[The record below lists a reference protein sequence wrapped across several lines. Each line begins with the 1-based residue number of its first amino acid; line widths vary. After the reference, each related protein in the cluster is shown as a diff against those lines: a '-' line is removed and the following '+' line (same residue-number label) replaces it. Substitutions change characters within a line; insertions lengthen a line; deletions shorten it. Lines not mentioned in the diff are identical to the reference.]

1 MASHAPQTLLFVT
14 NEGSVSTSGGSTR
27 IAKGQIGLV
36 DKGGVPTAAGMPVVT
51 SVTSIAA
58 DRNRLYELRLGIAP
72 LTPTRSQS
80 NKAYSTVP
88 FKLSEIVDVKVNYP
102 KMGVSVDE
110 FIIGYDGINASS
122 ALVMSNGDNE
132 VIDITLS
139 GEAIGML
146 GYPEA
151 KVTVKLYLE
160 APNTGSFTM
169 HQIVEEGVKRLKDVT
184 LVGGV
189 PITTYI
195 DISPVNSTNIS
206 LATLQLNDVPS
217 TFYRLTVKDKGN
229 HTALGLVQAQYP
241 TLVVKREAYTPGT
254 SEAGVSTYVVI
265 GTSLPAAYSLSVAA
279 LADANCDGT
288 PELTTTTSTIAW
300 VAGATCSAIQETFT
314 LQLKDTDCGTNRL
327 AAVQAAY
334 PELEVLVDT
343 ENASWAQTG
352 TVTGLTT
359 GETLSLVINGVT
371 YNTSG
376 IFATDIATT
385 ITNWVAGNAAAILA
399 ATGAVVTKGTGNT
412 IVFTDLSEG
421 FVVVAASGAAFTL
434 ALSELANIGTGTT
447 GACQTVYR
455 TVVTSDIVCED
466 CSPVLRD
473 LFVVTAPAPF
483 QGVHWVAAPTT
494 FSSTALMGIHLKG
507 KVNIFAGSEEFRDE
521 MPFVYSST
529 RLSIANEAPGM
540 VSESFNMGTNGRFK
554 VKLMSIAT
562 EPEAVGG
569 QFYDMEERTRV
580 YFENRQRLAGN
591 NFGKLVL
598 GQESHLKPTS
608 QYVDYV
614 VSVRTNRFAQSF
626 SGEVVE
632 NFDYHILVEA
642 GKATAV
648 HALAKALYE
657 GANPS
662 STFPALEA
670 GY

>member
-1 MASHAPQTLLFVT
+1 MASHAPQTLFFVT
-14 NEGSVSTSGGSTR
+14 NEGSVATSGGSTR
-27 IAKGQIGLV
+27 IAKGQIGIV
-36 DKGGVPTAAGMPVVT
+36 DKGGVPTAAGMPVVS
-51 SVTSIAA
+51 SVTSIAS

-110 FIIGYDGINASS
+110 FLIGYDGINASS

-132 VIDITLS
+132 VIDITLF

-160 APNTGSFTM
+160 APNEGSFTM
-169 HQIVEEGVKRLKDVT
+169 HQIVEEGVKRLKNVT

-189 PITTYI
+189 PITNYI
-195 DISPVNSTNIS
+195 DITPVNSTNPS

-241 TLVVKREAYTPGT
+241 NLVVKRESYVPGAA
-254 SEAGVSTYVVI
+254 EAGVSTYVVI
-265 GTSLPAAYSLSVAA
+265 GTSLPAAYSLAVAS

-288 PELTTTTSTIAW
+288 PELTTSTSTIAW

-314 LQLKDTDCGTNRL
+314 LQLKDDDCGNNKL
-327 AAVQAAY
+327 EAVKAAY
-334 PELEVLVDT
+334 PELNILVDT
-343 ENASWAQTG
+343 VSANWTQTG

-359 GETLSLVINGVT
+359 GETLSIVLAGVT
-371 YNTSG
+371 YNTAG
-376 IFATDIATT
+376 IFDTNIATT

-399 ATGAVVTKGTGNT
+399 ATGAVVTKGTGDT

-421 FVVVAASGAAFTL
+421 FNIAAAANSTFTL
-434 ALSELANIGTGTT
+434 TLGAITNVSTATT

-455 TVVTSDIVCED
+455 TVVTSDVVCEE
-466 CSPVLRD
+466 CSPILRD
-473 LFVVTAPAPF
+473 LFVVSAPAPF

-494 FSSTALMGIHLKG
+494 YSSVALMGIRLKG
-507 KVNIFAGSEEFRDE
+507 KVNIFAGGEEYRDE

-529 RLSIANEAPGM
+529 RLSIANAAPGM
-540 VSESFNMGTNGRFK
+540 VSESFNIGTNGRFK

-598 GQESHLKPTS
+598 GQESHLKPTA
-608 QYVDYV
+608 QYVDYLIR
-614 VSVRTNRFAQSF
+614 VRTNRFAQSF

-632 NFDYHILVEA
+632 NFDYHILAEV
-642 GKATAV
+642 GKASAV
-648 HALAKALYE
+648 HALVKELNDKAGL
-657 GANPS
+657 
-662 STFPALEA
+662 STFPALVA

>member
-1 MASHAPQTLLFVT
+1 MASHAPQTLFFVT

-51 SVTSIAA
+51 SVTPIAT

-88 FKLSEIVDVKVNYP
+88 FKLSEIVDVHVNYP

-110 FIIGYDGINASS
+110 FLVGYDGINANS

-160 APNTGSFTM
+160 APNTGTFTM

-189 PITTYI
+189 PITNYI
-195 DISPVNSTNIS
+195 DITPVNSTNPT

-241 TLVVKREAYTPGT
+241 TLVVKRESYVPGAG
-254 SEAGVSTYVVI
+254 EAGVSTYVVI
-265 GTSLPAAYSLSVAA
+265 GNGLPAAYSLSVAA

-300 VAGATCSAIQETFT
+300 VAGATCAAIQETFT
-314 LQLKDTDCGTNRL
+314 LQLKDDDCGNNKL
-327 AAVQAAY
+327 AAVKAAY
-334 PELEVLVDT
+334 PELNILVDT
-343 ENASWAQTG
+343 ASANWTQTG
-352 TVTGLTT
+352 TVAGLTT
-359 GETLSLVINGVT
+359 GETLSIVLGGVT
-371 YNTSG
+371 YNTAG

-399 ATGAVVTKGTGNT
+399 ATGATVAKGTGNT

-421 FVVVAASGAAFTL
+421 FNIAAAANSTFTL
-434 ALSELANIGTGTT
+434 TLGDLTNVGTATT

-455 TVVTSDIVCED
+455 AIVTSGVVCEE
-466 CSPVLRD
+466 CSPILRD
-473 LFVVTAPAPF
+473 LFVVSAPAPF
-483 QGVHWVAAPTT
+483 QGIHWVQAPVTY
-494 FSSTALMGIHLKG
+494 SSTALMGIRLKG
-507 KVNIFAGSEEFRDE
+507 KVNIFAGGEEYRDE

-529 RLSIANEAPGM
+529 RLSIANAAPGM
-540 VSESFNMGTNGRFK
+540 VSESFNIGTNGRFA

-632 NFDYHILVEA
+632 NFDYHILVEV
-642 GKATAV
+642 GKASAV
-648 HALAKALYE
+648 HSLLTTLAAGNGITL
-657 GANPS
+657 
-662 STFPALEA
+662 PALVS

>member
-1 MASHAPQTLLFVT
+1 
-14 NEGSVSTSGGSTR
+14 
-27 IAKGQIGLV
+27 
-36 DKGGVPTAAGMPVVT
+36 
-51 SVTSIAA
+51 
-58 DRNRLYELRLGIAP
+58 LRLGIAP

-110 FIIGYDGINASS
+110 FLIGYDGINASS

-160 APNTGSFTM
+160 APNTGTFTM
-169 HQIVEEGVKRLKDVT
+169 HEIVEKGVERLKNVT

-195 DISPVNSTNIS
+195 DITPVNNTNPS

-217 TFYRLTVKDKGN
+217 TFYRLTAKDKGN

-241 TLVVKREAYTPGT
+241 TLVVKRESYVPGAA
-254 SEAGVSTYVVI
+254 EAGVSTYVVI
-265 GTSLPAAYSLSVAA
+265 GSAAPADYSLAVAS
-279 LADANCDGT
+279 LADANCDGV
-288 PELTTTTSTIAW
+288 PELTTTTSTVAW

-314 LQLKDTDCGTNRL
+314 LQLKDDDCGNNKL
-327 AAVQAAY
+327 AAVKAAY
-334 PELEVLVDT
+334 PELNILVDT
-343 ENASWAQTG
+343 ASANWVQSVTATVGASGVFSISVGGVSYPQAYGTSMAA
-352 TVTGLTT
+352 TVTAWLATHGANITT
-359 GETLSLVINGVT
+359 
-371 YNTSG
+371 
-376 IFATDIATT
+376 
-385 ITNWVAGNAAAILA
+385 
-399 ATGAVVTKGTGNT
+399 ATGAVATNPSSGVIT
-412 IVFTDLSEG
+412 FTDLSEG
-421 FVVVAASGAAFTL
+421 FPSIALGATNTFTATVG
-434 ALSELANIGTGTT
+434 ALTNTGTAVT

-455 TVVTSDIVCED
+455 TVVTSDVVCEN

-473 LFVVTAPAPF
+473 LFVVSAPTSF
-483 QGVHWVAAPTT
+483 QGVHWVTAPKTY
-494 FSSTALMGIHLKG
+494 SSVALMGIRLKG
-507 KVNIFAGSEEFRDE
+507 RVNIFAGGEEYRDE

-529 RLSIANEAPGM
+529 RLSIANAAPGM
-540 VSESFNMGTNGRFK
+540 VSESFNMGTNGRFA
-554 VKLMSIAT
+554 VKLLSIAT
-562 EPEAVGG
+562 EPEALGG

-591 NFGKLVL
+591 NYGKLAL
-598 GQESHLKPTS
+598 GQESHLKPTAH
-608 QYVDYV
+608 YVDYV
-614 VSVRTNRFAQSF
+614 IRVRTNRFAQSF

-632 NFDYHILVEA
+632 NFDYHILVEV

-648 HALAKALYE
+648 HALVKELNDKAGL
-657 GANPS
+657 
-662 STFPALEA
+662 STFPALVA

>member
-1 MASHAPQTLLFVT
+1 MASHAPQTLFFVT
-14 NEGSVSTSGGSTR
+14 NEGSVSTTGGSTR
-27 IAKGQIGLV
+27 IAKGQLGLV

-51 SVTSIAA
+51 TVTPIAT

-110 FIIGYDGINASS
+110 FIIGYDGINANS

-132 VIDITLS
+132 VIDITLA

-160 APNTGSFTM
+160 APNTGTFTM
-169 HQIVEEGVKRLKDVT
+169 HEIVEKGVQRLKEVT

-189 PITTYI
+189 PITEYI
-195 DISPVNSTNIS
+195 DITPVNSANT
-206 LATLQLNDVPS
+206 TTVTGTDF
-217 TFYRLTVKDKGN
+217 TFYTLKVEDKGN

-241 TLVVKREAYTPGT
+241 SLVVKRESFVPGT
-254 SEAGVSTYVVI
+254 STAGVSTYVSV
-265 GTSLPAAYSLSVAA
+265 GSAAPADYSLAVAA
-279 LADANCDGT
+279 LADANCDGI
-288 PELTTTTSTIAW
+288 PEKTVTTSTIEW
-300 VAGATCSAIQETFT
+300 VAGATCTAVEEVYTI
-314 LQLKDTDCGTNRL
+314 QLKDDNCGEDKLPKLL
-327 AAVQAAY
+327 AQY
-334 PELEVLVDT
+334 PELT
-343 ENASWAQTG
+343 IA
-352 TVTGLTT
+352 
-359 GETLSLVINGVT
+359 I
-371 YNTSG
+371 
-376 IFATDIATT
+376 ATD
-385 ITNWVAGNAAAILA
+385 
-399 ATGAVVTKGTGNT
+399 
-412 IVFTDLSEG
+412 SED
-421 FVVVAASGAAFTL
+421 
-434 ALSELANIGTGTT
+434 ANIVGG
-447 GACQTVYR
+447 CQTLY
-455 TVVTSDIVCED
+455 TTSVLSNLVCED

-473 LFVVTAPAPF
+473 LFTTEAPAPF
-483 QGVHWVAAPTT
+483 EGIHWKSATKVYNNA
-494 FSSTALMGIHLKG
+494 ALMGIHLKG
-507 KVNIFAGSEEFRDE
+507 KVNIFAASEEYRDE
-521 MPFVYSST
+521 TPFVYSST
-529 RLSIANEAPGM
+529 RLSIANAAPGM
-540 VSESFNMGTNGRFK
+540 VSESFKMGTNGRFA

-598 GQESHLKPTS
+598 GQESHLKPTA

-614 VSVRTNRFAQSF
+614 VRVRTNRFAQSF

-632 NFDYHILVEA
+632 NFDYHILVEV

-648 HALAKALYE
+648 HSLLTTLASGNNITL
-657 GANPS
+657 
-662 STFPALEA
+662 PALVT

>member
-1 MASHAPQTLLFVT
+1 MASHAPQTLFFVT

-51 SVTSIAA
+51 SVTPIAT

-88 FKLSEIVDVKVNYP
+88 FKLSEIVDVHVNYP

-110 FIIGYDGINASS
+110 FLIGYDGINANS
-122 ALVMSNGDNE
+122 ALVMNNGDNE
-132 VIDITLS
+132 VIDITLF

-160 APNTGSFTM
+160 APNTGTFTM
-169 HQIVEEGVKRLKDVT
+169 HEIVEKGVERLKDVT

-189 PITTYI
+189 SILNYI
-195 DISPVNSTNIS
+195 DITPVNSTNPT

-241 TLVVKREAYTPGT
+241 TLVVKRESYVPGAG
-254 SEAGVSTYVVI
+254 EAGVSTYVVI
-265 GTSLPAAYSLSVAA
+265 GNGLPADYSLSVAA

-300 VAGATCSAIQETFT
+300 VAGATCAAIQETFT
-314 LQLKDTDCGTNRL
+314 LQLKDDDCGNNKL
-327 AAVQAAY
+327 AAVKAAY
-334 PELEVLVDT
+334 PELNILVDT
-343 ENASWAQTG
+343 ASANWTQTG
-352 TVTGLTT
+352 TVAGLTT
-359 GETLSLVINGVT
+359 GETLSIVLGGVT
-371 YNTSG
+371 YNTAG

-399 ATGAVVTKGTGNT
+399 ATGATVAKGTGNT

-421 FVVVAASGAAFTL
+421 FNIAAAANSTFTL
-434 ALSELANIGTGTT
+434 TLGNLTNVGTATT

-455 TVVTSDIVCED
+455 AIVTSGVVCEE
-466 CSPVLRD
+466 CSPILRD
-473 LFVVTAPAPF
+473 LFVVSAPAPF
-483 QGVHWVAAPTT
+483 QGIHWVQAPVTY
-494 FSSTALMGIHLKG
+494 SSTALMGIRLKG
-507 KVNIFAGSEEFRDE
+507 KVNIFAGGEEYRDE
-521 MPFVYSST
+521 LPFVYSST
-529 RLSIANEAPGM
+529 RLSIANAAPGM
-540 VSESFNMGTNGRFK
+540 VSESFNVGTNGRFA

-598 GQESHLKPTS
+598 GQESHLKPLS

-632 NFDYHILVEA
+632 NFDYHILVEV
-642 GKATAV
+642 GKASGV
-648 HALAKALYE
+648 HSLLTTLAAGNGITL
-657 GANPS
+657 
-662 STFPALEA
+662 PALVS

>member
-1 MASHAPQTLLFVT
+1 MASHAPQTLFFVT

-51 SVTSIAA
+51 SVTSIAT

-110 FIIGYDGINASS
+110 FLIGYDGINASS
-122 ALVMSNGDNE
+122 AIVMSNGDNE

-146 GYPEA
+146 GYTDA

-169 HQIVEEGVKRLKDVT
+169 HQIIEEGVKRLKNVT

-189 PITTYI
+189 SILNYI
-195 DISPVNSTNIS
+195 DITPVNSTNAS
-206 LATLQLNDVPS
+206 AATIAQNDVVS
-217 TFYRLTVKDKGN
+217 TFYKLTVKDKGN

-241 TLVVKREAYTPGT
+241 TLVVKRETYTPGT
-254 SEAGVSTYVVI
+254 AEAGVSTYVVI
-265 GTSLPAAYSLSVAA
+265 GSALPTAYSLSVAS
-279 LADANCDGT
+279 LADANCDGI
-288 PELTTTTSTIAW
+288 PELTTTPTSIAW
-300 VAGATCSAIQETFT
+300 VAGASCAAIQKTYT
-314 LQLKDTDCGTNRL
+314 LQLKDTDCNNSLTNKL
-327 AAVQAAY
+327 AAVKLAY
-334 PELEVLVDT
+334 PDLNILVDT
-343 ENASWAQTG
+343 ISPNWAQTVTITGG
-352 TVTGLTT
+352 TG
-359 GETLSLVINGVT
+359 SLVISLGGVT
-371 YNTSG
+371 YTQA
-376 IFATDIATT
+376 FVTDVTATATAFV
-385 ITNWVAGNAAAILA
+385 TNRAAAILA
-399 ATGAVVTKGTGNT
+399 ATGAAVTSALGVIT
-412 IVFTDLSEG
+412 FTDLAEG
-421 FVVVAASGAAFTL
+421 FYPVSLDATNTLVSTVGALT
-434 ALSELANIGTGTT
+434 NVGTATT
-447 GACQTVYR
+447 GGCQTVYR
-455 TVVTSDIVCED
+455 AEVLSNVVCEE
-466 CSPVLRD
+466 CSPILRD
-473 LFVVTAPAPF
+473 LFTAVDPAPF
-483 QGVHWVAAPTT
+483 QGVHWVAAPTVYN
-494 FSSTALMGIHLKG
+494 SAALMGIRLKG
-507 KVNIFAGSEEFRDE
+507 KVNIFAGSEEYRDDI
-521 MPFVYSST
+521 PFVYSST
-529 RLSIANEAPGM
+529 RLSIANVAPGA

-554 VKLMSIAT
+554 VKLLSIAT
-562 EPEAVGG
+562 EPESIGG
-569 QFYDMEERTRV
+569 KLYDLEERTRV

-598 GQESHLKPTS
+598 GQESHLKSTS

-642 GKATAV
+642 GKATAI
-648 HALAKALYE
+648 HGLLTTLAAGNGITL
-657 GANPS
+657 
-662 STFPALEA
+662 PALVA